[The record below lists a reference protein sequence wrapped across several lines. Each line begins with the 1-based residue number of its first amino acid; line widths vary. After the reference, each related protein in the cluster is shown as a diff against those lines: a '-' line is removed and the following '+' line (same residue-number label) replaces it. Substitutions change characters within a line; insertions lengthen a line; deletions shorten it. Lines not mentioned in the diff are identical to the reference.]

1 MLLICILFRTC
12 FTCRYAN
19 EFLPLCSQDEAL
31 RIWAMTLDVVK
42 HQIVRAQRKNRTL
55 NRIALLQVSI
65 ENLESNGGAGC
76 SMKNH
81 RMQGCDTRT
90 CLCSVRVRAYMGL
103 NSTYVLLWSMC
114 ASMSEYLYIS
124 FVLVSFWDKY
134 QVEFPR
140 GRCIKALFDHHKPE
154 SNIW

>member
-65 ENLESNGGAGC
+65 ENLESSGGAGC
-76 SMKNH
+76 SMRNH
-81 RMQGCDTRT
+81 RMQGCDTRMFVFRTSTSVHGFEFHLCPVVEHVREHCT
-90 CLCSVRVRAYMGL
+90 CKFLG
-103 NSTYVLLWSMC
+103 
-114 ASMSEYLYIS
+114 
-124 FVLVSFWDKY
+124 
-134 QVEFPR
+134 
-140 GRCIKALFDHHKPE
+140 
-154 SNIW
+154 